1 MAIVQHAEVSL
12 LTSDYLDSDLVDSV
26 NANDFDVVEQFQQF
40 QKNLSILAILTT
52 PAILISP
59 IRLLTFITTI
69 VSIQSSKLAIYD
81 EHGAVTD
88 FHTQSCASGQQ

>member
-12 LTSDYLDSDLVDSV
+12 LTSDYLDSDSVNSV
-26 NANDFDVVEQFQQF
+26 NANDFDLVEQFQQF
-40 QKNLSILAILTT
+40 RKSLSILAILTT

-81 EHGAVTD
+81 EHRAVTD